1 MPIEPTRRA
10 SRGREAMKEHGNM
23 TPDQYRTVRAAGQL
37 ELFPPIT
44 SKQQFDPDRTRPLP
58 PLPPLPVL
66 EQKLAEVRQEVRSLI
81 VSQLEDQ
88 NPQEKELLYHL
99 ERSARA
105 EAKMRADVV
114 KQVRG
119 RQGHSPQARVRWDC
133 ADMAGIERSRCAASS
148 RERRG

>member
-1 MPIEPTRRA
+1 
-10 SRGREAMKEHGNM
+10 M
-23 TPDQYRTVRAAGQL
+23 TAEQYRTLRLAGQL
-37 ELFPPIT
+37 ELFPPI
-44 SKQQFDPDRTRPLP
+44 SSKQKQQFDPDRTRPLP

-81 VSQLEDQ
+81 VIQLEEQ
-88 NPQEKELLYHL
+88 NPRKKEFLYHL

-119 RQGHSPQARVRWDC
+119 RQGHSPEARVRWEG
-133 ADMAGIERSRCAASS
+133 ADMASIERSRCAASS
-148 RERRG
+148 KERRGRS